1 MVEINS
7 FTENRQ
13 GVNLLGKLT
22 AETFALLGL
31 KAEFVSSTTAQF
43 GDHVILT
50 RKGKSNRKVM
60 MVSHLDT
67 VFPPEEELRNGFRWQ
82 EEGDRIYGPGTMDI
96 KGGTVM
102 IWLVLSALSQHSA
115 AVFDEITWQVFLN
128 ASEEKLTK
136 DLADLCRSQMDGQTL
151 AALVFEAEGRSNENP
166 SIVVARKGRA
176 TWRVSVSGRGAH
188 AGVKHKHGA
197 NALVQLSKTIHQI
210 AALTD
215 YSKDL
220 TFNVGTAQ
228 GGTGFNRVPH
238 EAFAEGEFRAFS
250 REVYAQGRKSLLG
263 RAGPAEVRSPAD
275 DYRCSVAIQIL
286 NETSPWAPNR
296 ETDSLFEL
304 WKQAGTELGLTL
316 GREERAGLSDGNL
329 LYDAVPTLDGL
340 GPWGDNDHCSER
352 SADGSKVPE
361 FVAISS
367 FVPKAML
374 NIAAILKLV
383 QQAR

>member
-1 MVEINS
+1 
-7 FTENRQ
+7 
-13 GVNLLGKLT
+13 LG
-22 AETFALLGL
+22 FV
-31 KAEFVSSTTAQF
+31 AEFVPSTTAQF
-43 GDHVILT
+43 GNHVILI

-102 IWLVLSALSQHSA
+102 IWLVLSALSKHA
-115 AVFDEITWQVFLN
+115 ASVFDEITWQIFLN

-136 DLADLCRSQMDGQTL
+136 DLADLCRSRIDGQTL
-151 AALVFEAEGRSNENP
+151 AALVFEAEGRSNQNP

-176 TWRVSVSGRGAH
+176 TWRVSVTGRGAH
-188 AGVKHKHGA
+188 AGVKHRYGA

-220 TFNVGTAQ
+220 TFNVGTAH

-250 REVYAQGRKSLLG
+250 QDIYAQGRNSLLG
-263 RAGPAEVRSPAD
+263 LAGLGEVCSPAD
-275 DYRCSVAIQIL
+275 DYRCSIAVQIL
-286 NETSPWAPNR
+286 NETTPWAPNPQ
-296 ETDSLFEL
+296 TDSLFEL
-304 WKQAGTELGLTL
+304 WMQAGNELGLPL

-361 FVAISS
+361 FVVVSS

-374 NIAAILKLV
+374 NVDAILKLV
-383 QQAR
+383 QQPR